1 MGKGRGKKK
10 KRGCCSFFF
19 FFSFFP
25 SRPCETIRKGRE
37 EETKQSSTNLN
48 VMPREREDR
57 V

>member
-19 FFSFFP
+19 FFFLP